1 MTFDKEID
9 FIKKN
14 NLSTP
19 VMFFN
24 ETLALEPLSLIK
36 QHLKNTDIYYA
47 VKSCYNV
54 PLLHFFAEQKIG
66 AEVMSEL
73 EFDLAKKCKFNNI
86 IVNGMGRSSSFIE
99 KVLKSTDT
107 VFIVDTNRDLNIVKK
122 FLEKNKQ
129 EKCRLG
135 IRIRLNDKKK
145 NYSDNHYLDPLNKL
159 GNYTDSDVYRNF
171 LSLIET
177 ENRAIW
183 DIVHLHFTINE
194 LDPAVYIKIIEQL
207 KQHIDLIKQQKNIY
221 PERIDLGGGFEVYSR
236 DLADKFKTLFMEIET
251 EFSKNF
257 PYQKLAVEPGRF
269 LSAYSGYVFGK
280 IIDIKQVQHK
290 YWLITDIG
298 TNVLIPNSNARYKLL
313 YPKPS
318 ISGNLIGVTDGI
330 TSGVNNIIEK
340 VFLSKLPTIGD
351 YIIVGNVGGYTD
363 VYSTFWGYSPFI
375 VCNRYENSKIKI
387 TRTVKD
393 IKKLHKIFFNRR
405 KG

>member
-1 MTFDKEID
+1 MSFDKEID
-9 FIKKN
+9 FIEKN

-19 VMFFN
+19 IMFFN
-24 ETLALEPLSLIK
+24 ETLALEPLNLIK
-36 QHLKNTDIYYA
+36 QHLKNVEIYYA

-54 PLLHFFAEQKIG
+54 PLLRFFAQQKIG

-86 IVNGMGRSSSFIE
+86 IVNGMGRSFSFTE
-99 KVLKSTDT
+99 KVLNSTDT
-107 VFIVDTNRDLNIVKK
+107 IFIVDSNRDLDIVKK
-122 FLEKNKQ
+122 FLEKNKR
-129 EKCRLG
+129 KNCRLG

-159 GNYTDSDVYRNF
+159 GNYIDSDVYGNF

-194 LDPAVYIKIIEQL
+194 LNPSVYTKAIEEV
-207 KQHIDLIKQQKNIY
+207 KQHIDLIKKQKNIY
-221 PERIDLGGGFEVYSR
+221 PKRVDLGGGFEVYSK
-236 DLADKFKTLFMEIET
+236 DLVDKFKTLFMEIEKS
-251 EFSKNF
+251 FSKNF
-257 PYQKLAVEPGRF
+257 SYQKLVVEPGRF

-318 ISGNLIGVTDGI
+318 ISGHLVGVTDGI
-330 TSGVNNIIEK
+330 TSGVNNVIEREYLK
-340 VFLSKLPTIGD
+340 NLPNIGD
-351 YIIVGNVGGYTD
+351 YMVVGNVGGYTD
-363 VYSTFWGYSPFI
+363 VYSTFWGYSPFV
-375 VCNRYENSKIKI
+375 VCNKYENSKIKI
-387 TRTVKD
+387 TRTIKD
-393 IKKLHKIFFNRR
+393 IKKLHKIFF
-405 KG
+405 K